1 MADKKSIRDEYFD
14 LTGDAEGAYA
24 SLPDDS
30 ETFRFGE
37 NALQRAIDAIKE
49 ADPYGERPYIID
61 AIWQEGPML
70 GTTMGKA
77 YDLSPQAGYA
87 SVMDNMGYADQARA
101 FDEGIGKWVDYAK
114 GKASAFGNLLHPS
127 LNRNYGAAQ
136 GLIDYYIKG
145 IK

>member
-1 MADKKSIRDEYFD
+1 MAGKKNIRDEYFD

-37 NALQRAIDAIKE
+37 NALQRAIDAINA

-61 AIWQEGPML
+61 AIRQEGPMF

-77 YDLSPQAGYA
+77 YELSPQAGYA
-87 SVMDNMGYADQARA
+87 SVMDNMAYADEERTRK
-101 FDEGIGKWVDYAK
+101 DMGKWLDVAK